1 MGIHEGGFTNAV
13 RGNPAA
19 PRLRQQQ
26 NQGSDDAPNR
36 CIHRSSLP
44 LGFPR
49 RLPAASWRWPD
60 PDCGNGLRTVRL
72 FRSDG
77 GVGIV
82 LLADRSST
90 SDFCHQQLLMH
101 QRILQHIRD
110 AVIVTT
116 AEPVDAP
123 DPVIV
128 YANPAALR
136 QTGYRLSEVLGRNPR
151 LFHGPDT
158 DPAALRTLHEAL
170 RRWQPVR
177 ETVLN

>member
-1 MGIHEGGFTNAV
+1 
-13 RGNPAA
+13 
-19 PRLRQQQ
+19 
-26 NQGSDDAPNR
+26 
-36 CIHRSSLP
+36 
-44 LGFPR
+44 
-49 RLPAASWRWPD
+49 
-60 PDCGNGLRTVRL
+60 
-72 FRSDG
+72 
-77 GVGIV
+77 
-82 LLADRSST
+82 
-90 SDFCHQQLLMH
+90 MH